1 MESEVAVE
9 EIEAKLLAIAKNG
22 REETIF
28 VRGDRR
34 SNYGELM
41 RIMGRI
47 NRAGFHKISLIT
59 ELEQEDKR

>member
-1 MESEVAVE
+1 
-9 EIEAKLLAIAKNG
+9 
-22 REETIF
+22 

-59 ELEQEDKR
+59 ELEQEEKR